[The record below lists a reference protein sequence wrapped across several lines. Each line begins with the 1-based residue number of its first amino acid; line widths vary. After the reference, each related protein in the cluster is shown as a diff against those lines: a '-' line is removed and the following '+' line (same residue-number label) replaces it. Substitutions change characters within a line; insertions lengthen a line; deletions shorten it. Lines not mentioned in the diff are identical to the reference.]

1 MSLDTLEKPGTE
13 LTVQDRAAIALA
25 SKKTR
30 QDLLAMS
37 TKYLAITEIK
47 NSAGRAECH
56 SAAMTLASARI
67 AISKTGKAARDEATK
82 FSKAV
87 IQEEASLIAIT
98 EPEEKRLLALRDGWD
113 TVVAAEKAAKEAAER
128 ARIAA
133 IVVRIATIKDYVPL
147 AAGCRTA
154 ARVDE
159 LLTKLSLISLGDFEE
174 FGDEAGTA
182 HLDSMQRVT
191 AIFDEK
197 TQQEAEQARIKAE
210 QAAAAEKLAAE
221 RAEFE
226 AAQAAAKVEADRLAA
241 EHAAQMA
248 EAKAKADAD
257 LAAQRAAFDA
267 QQAAAKAAADKAAAE
282 QAAISKANLDAALIE
297 ADRIATERQR
307 LDDERAAFE
316 AQVEAAKRVAEQAAI
331 TQAAIDKARQAQSM
345 PVELLDQLSAT
356 VTLLASPDSTQEQA
370 TAQVEQAHAAI
381 KKEAQIPDP
390 ADADLMWTAIC
401 AVAKEYG
408 MTTAQATA
416 RLAAIDW
423 TI

>member
-1 MSLDTLEKPGTE
+1 MELIQTTEIAEYSPVEAGLNDLRDRLENVSYDLTTTKGMAVAKADRAEVRTLRTGLEAKRKEIKAPALAHCKLIDEEAKRITTE
-13 LTVQDRAAIALA
+13 LLKLETPIDEQIKARETVI
-25 SKKTR
+25 
-30 QDLLAMS
+30 
-37 TKYLAITEIK
+37 E
-47 NSAGRAECH
+47 
-56 SAAMTLASARI
+56 
-67 AISKTGKAARDEATK
+67 
-82 FSKAV
+82 
-87 IQEEASLIAIT
+87 
-98 EPEEKRLLALRDGWD
+98 
-113 TVVAAEKAAKEAAER
+113 AEKAAKEAAER

-133 IVVRIATIKDYVPL
+133 IVVRIANIREYVSL

-159 LLTKLSLISLGDFEE
+159 LLTKLSMISLGDFEE
-174 FGDEAGTA
+174 FADEAGAA

-282 QAAISKANLDAALIE
+282 QAAISKANRDAALIE

-316 AQVEAAKRVAEQAAI
+316 AQVEAVKRVAEQAAI

-356 VTLLASPDSTQEQA
+356 VTFLASPDSTQEQA